1 MSFSDSVEKGKK
13 GTAGKKKR
21 ERIDHVG
28 VRSKHHS
35 QHCSDKDLHQMSHV
49 CKERITR
56 PCAAKTLSYQTNECL
71 SSSNANMLLRH
82 Y

>member
-56 PCAAKTLSYQTNECL
+56 PCAAKHSPTRQMSVYPLL
-71 SSSNANMLLRH
+71 MLICF
-82 Y
+82 

>member
-1 MSFSDSVEKGKK
+1 MDAGMWGSGNVEGKTK
-13 GTAGKKKR
+13 V
-21 ERIDHVG
+21 RIDHVG

-56 PCAAKTLSYQTNECL
+56 PRTAKTLSYQTNECL